1 MDGFNDYFSPTNTMA
16 STPFDVLKI
25 DGIEDPLI
33 NINKLATIDLE
44 ESYFAA
50 AVKFINESHKEIT
63 DAKLVLYKSI
73 SEASTDTVILESF
86 SDFFSKVKDV
96 INKFLKFIKQLFD
109 RFLANLSKLIQ
120 NDKFIKKNKE
130 TILKFNSDCE
140 FDMTGYEFTFSPG
153 IPIPEAIR
161 DITNDMFADMAVP
174 SSGDLDAEFVR
185 SLNDRLTYDDD
196 WYNRF
201 RGRVLGKDDE
211 SIEASDFQEE
221 LFRIFRN
228 DSLESDTITV
238 DSSMVTE
245 SYRRFTNY
253 NDAKKDTQKEQ
264 KEIERAYNKL
274 KDEIKKVSSKNS
286 MNVAALFNYI
296 NGNPNNINSID
307 GKPINKDTIQNTGV
321 AISGELSIAFD
332 IFVKNKVDQVQH
344 CSDIHV
350 LAYGAKLDAMQ
361 ACFKQD
367 RALLYAAYNM
377 VRKRGIK

>member
-44 ESYFAA
+44 ESYFQE
-50 AVKFINESHKEIT
+50 AVNFVNEQNKELT

-86 SDFFSKVKDV
+86 SEFFDKVKEV
-96 INKFLKFIKQLFD
+96 IDKFLKFIKRLFD
-109 RFLANLSKLIQ
+109 RFLATLSKLIQ
-120 NDKFIKKNKE
+120 SDKFIKKNKD

-140 FDMTGYEFTFSPG
+140 FDMTGYEFTFDRGVPV
-153 IPIPEAIR
+153 PEAIL
-161 DITNDMFADMAVP
+161 DITNDMFKDIATP
-174 SSGDLDAEFVR
+174 TSGELSAEYVR
-185 SLNDRLTYDDD
+185 SLNDRMSYDDD
-196 WYNRF
+196 WYCEF
-201 RGRVLGKDDE
+201 RGRVLRKDGE
-211 SIEASDFQEE
+211 SIESGDFQEE

-228 DSLESDTITV
+228 DSLESDTFIV
-238 DSSMVTE
+238 DSSMVNE
-245 SYRRFTNY
+245 SYRRFVNY
-253 NDAKKDTQKEQ
+253 NDAKKATKKEQ
-264 KEIERAYNKL
+264 ADIERSYNKL
-274 KDEIKKVSSKNS
+274 KDDIKKLSSKNQI
-286 MNVAALFNYI
+286 NTGALFNMI
-296 NGNPNNINSID
+296 NGNPDNIKTID
-307 GKPINKDTIQNTGV
+307 GKALDANALGV
-321 AISGELSIAFD
+321 AVSGELSIAFD

-367 RALLYAAYNM
+367 KALLYAAYNM
-377 VRKRGIK
+377 VKKRGVE